1 MIEEMMKGIIER
13 TIETKYSHLKLPNS
27 VYVKVTRVNKESVY
41 YSYDLKMILN
51 GVEEEVTIKQYS
63 YNYNLKILKEDKSI
77 DERYSEIPNVKSFI
91 ALNSGDIA
99 AALLMY
105 GKANPF
111 IVGKVIL

>member
-1 MIEEMMKGIIER
+1 MVEEMVKGIIEK

-27 VYVKVTRVNKESVY
+27 VYVKITRVNKESINY
-41 YSYDLKMILN
+41 TYDVKMTIN
-51 GVEEEVTIKQYS
+51 GVEENVTIKEYA

-77 DERYSEIPNVKSFI
+77 DERYSEIPNVKSCV

-111 IVGKVIL
+111 IAGKVIL